1 MILRL
6 AKGLGQMLRQLF
18 YLVGKV
24 SLTLLF
30 SLGFGVGWTLFLFW
44 SQLVDSSVIKLAVVI
59 GLGIGSGLLA
69 RWILQRHTFVLR
81 WLSAW
86 FSQGIGLLYLNSL
99 TGGKTGFSAYR
110 SSSPAIYWDGLWQ
123 LLLGGL
129 FAFGALAAWR
139 KNCHPQ
145 PLFGQGSPSSAQQ
158 VPNASRPLSGPDP
171 KKKPVQGSKITDR
184 HPSTPTTPK
193 KASAGQNISGL
204 KSKKS
209 SAGFGLL
216 QSTHKKGAPDPLRLQ
231 RSAKPEQKLAE
242 RPMSISHPRRSKGR
256 RLPIRLVGKEEHR
269 CPYCLGLV
277 DPEDPAGVVVCST
290 CHSYHHKSCWDVTG
304 TCQVPHLHS

>member
-1 MILRL
+1 MNLRL
-6 AKGLGQMLRQLF
+6 AKRLGQIVRQLF

-44 SQLVDSSVIKLAVVI
+44 SQWPNSTVMKLAVVV

-69 RWILQRHTFVLR
+69 RLILQRHTFVLR

-99 TGGKTGFSAYR
+99 TGGKTGISVYR
-110 SSSPAIYWDGLWQ
+110 SSSPVIYWDGLWQ

-129 FAFGALAAWR
+129 FAFGALSAWR
-139 KNCHPQ
+139 KMRRPQ
-145 PLFGQGSPSSAQQ
+145 PLFAQGSLPAPQAI
-158 VPNASRPLSGPDP
+158 PNASRPLSGPGP
-171 KKKPVQGSKITDR
+171 KKKPAQGSKISDR
-184 HPSTPTTPK
+184 RPSTPAMPK
-193 KASAGQNISGL
+193 KASSGQNISGL

-209 SAGFGLL
+209 SAGFRLI
-216 QSTHKKGAPDPLRLQ
+216 QSTYKKGAPDPLRLQ

-242 RPMSISHPRRSKGR
+242 RAMSNSHPRRSKGR

-269 CPYCLGLV
+269 CPYCLALV
-277 DPEDPAGVVVCST
+277 DPQDPDGVVVCST